1 MILGRIEGSIDKDL
15 PRIYPGSGL
24 DPGQIEMDLYRLVQ
38 SRVVQLRRDKPM
50 EILFI
55 FRLGMRFDATDN
67 ALIRPNVE
75 KAPRESCHSPFL
87 SRAWRASFMNPLETL
102 KNTFGFE
109 TFRDGQETIIAQVL
123 NGNSALAVFPTGSGK
138 SLCYQLPALLLPGLT
153 VVISPLI
160 ALMKDQVDF
169 LRKRSISVAR
179 LDSSLTADETRQVYK
194 DLNSGTLKLLY
205 VAPERISNERF
216 FASIQDVSISLMV
229 IDEAHCISEWGHN
242 FRPEYLKLAIAAK
255 KLQVDRVLALTAT
268 ATPTVV
274 EDIRRE
280 FAIPPEAYVNTGF
293 HRPNLFLQFTPTP
306 SSERV
311 AVLKQKLGS
320 STPGPTIVY
329 VTLQKE
335 AEWVAEELVAAG
347 HSAQAYHA
355 GMKSERRS
363 EIQDRFMSS
372 TDGIVVATIAFGM
385 GIDKSDIRKVYH
397 FNLPKT
403 LENYSQE
410 IGRAGRDGLPSHCEI
425 LGSEEDL
432 IVLENFIYGD
442 TPTKESIGVFAEF
455 ILSQD
460 TEFDISLYQ
469 LSQLTDIRPLVLS
482 TLLTYLEL
490 DGIIKFTAP
499 FYSEYKFKYL
509 VPRTEILE
517 KFDSDRQ
524 KFLDNLFDQSLKKQT
539 WSYIDLDT
547 AAANIGEDRN
557 RIVKAFNY
565 LEETGKLEVG
575 VTGLRQGL
583 RLLQRPELDG
593 VVRNLSEKVLRNE
606 TRNIERTQQVIE
618 LLNIE
623 SCKTRAILDY
633 FGEDLGQDCGHC
645 SYCQTG
651 KTDPIRTLEHALSDD
666 KQAKIN
672 QFLEQRPIGSKSHRE
687 NARFLCGIASPK
699 LSRSRLTKD
708 SLFGAL
714 AQTPFHAVLK
724 ALEEGS

>member
-1 MILGRIEGSIDKDL
+1 
-15 PRIYPGSGL
+15 
-24 DPGQIEMDLYRLVQ
+24 
-38 SRVVQLRRDKPM
+38 
-50 EILFI
+50 
-55 FRLGMRFDATDN
+55 
-67 ALIRPNVE
+67 
-75 KAPRESCHSPFL
+75 
-87 SRAWRASFMNPLETL
+87 MNPLDTL
-102 KNTFGFE
+102 KKTFGFE
-109 TFRDGQETIIAQVL
+109 SFREGQEAIITQVL
-123 NGNSALAVFPTGSGK
+123 SGNSALAVFPTGSGK

-153 VVISPLI
+153 IVVSPLI

-169 LRKRSISVAR
+169 LQKRSISVAR
-179 LDSSLTADETRQVYK
+179 LDSSLTADETRHVYK
-194 DLNSGTLKLLY
+194 DLNRGSLKLLY

-255 KLQVDRVLALTAT
+255 KLKVDRVLALTAT
-268 ATPTVV
+268 ATPSVV
-274 EDIRRE
+274 DDIRRE

-293 HRPNLFLQFTPTP
+293 HRPNLFLEFTPTP
-306 SSERV
+306 TSQRDE
-311 AVLKQKLGS
+311 ALKQKLATS
-320 STPGPTIVY
+320 AAGPTIVY

-335 AEWVAEELVAAG
+335 AERVAGVLAAAG
-347 HSAQAYHA
+347 HPAQAYHA
-355 GMKSERRS
+355 GMKSEKRS
-363 EIQDRFMSS
+363 EIQDWFMSS
-372 TDGIVVATIAFGM
+372 KDGIVVATIAFGM
-385 GIDKSDIRKVYH
+385 GIDKSDIRSVYH

-410 IGRAGRDGLPSHCEI
+410 IGRAGRDGLLSHCEI

-442 TPTKESIGVFAEF
+442 TPTDESIGVFVEY
-455 ILSQD
+455 ILSQN

-469 LSQLTDIRPLVLS
+469 LSQRTDIRPLVLS

-499 FYSEYKFKYL
+499 FYSEYKFSYL

-524 KFLDNLFDQSLKKQT
+524 KFMGNIFDQSVKKQK
-539 WSYIDLDT
+539 WSYINLDT
-547 AAANIGEDRN
+547 AASNLGEDRN

-583 RLLQRPELDG
+583 RLLKRPERDD
-593 VVRNLSEKVLRNE
+593 VVQNLSEKVLRNE

-618 LLNIE
+618 LLNIK
-623 SCKTRAILDY
+623 SCKTRSILDY
-633 FGEDLGQDCGHC
+633 FGEDLGQACGHC

-651 KTDPIRTLEHALSDD
+651 ETDSIRDIEHTLSLDE
-666 KQAKIN
+666 QASIN
-672 QFLEQRPIGSKSHRE
+672 QFLEQRPIGSRTPRE
-687 NARFLCGIASPK
+687 NARFLCGISSPQ
-699 LSRSRLTKD
+699 LSRSRLTQN

-714 AQTPFHAVLK
+714 GQTPFHAVLK
-724 ALEEGS
+724 ALEESV